1 MPRPFSV
8 RRAAE
13 KAAANTV
20 SGAVP
25 VVIYVRHG
33 TGDGLQSIAAQQ
45 EKVLAFLA
53 THPTYSQLRPGT
65 GGATRPRFLARLTT
79 RRGTRRRF
87 RQE

>member
-25 VVIYVRHG
+25 VIYYDRHG
-33 TGDGLQSIAAQQ
+33 TGGGHHSESVQHEQ
-45 EKVLAFLA
+45 VLAWLA
-53 THPTYSQLRPGT
+53 TNPTYSQLRPQT

-79 RRGTRRRF
+79 RRGIRRSF

>member
-1 MPRPFSV
+1 MPRPLSA
-8 RRAAE
+8 RKATE
-13 KAAANTV
+13 KAANTV

-25 VVIYVRHG
+25 VVFYVRHG
-33 TGDGLQSIAAQQ
+33 TGDGDQSIAAQREQ
-45 EKVLAFLA
+45 ILAFLA